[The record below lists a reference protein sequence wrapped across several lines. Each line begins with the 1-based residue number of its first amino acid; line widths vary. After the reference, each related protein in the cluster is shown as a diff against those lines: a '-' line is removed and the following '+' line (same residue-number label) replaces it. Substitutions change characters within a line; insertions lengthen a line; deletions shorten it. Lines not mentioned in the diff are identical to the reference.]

1 MPTKVTADW
10 WARLE
15 AAPDFGGPRR
25 QLQGLLGDELVALLE
40 RSDIL
45 KAGLASPTF
54 ECAGLKGLGCRRQI
68 VEIDDELHAVCEN
81 MPVECPDLLLSARDA
96 TKLTVDLVE
105 QCRVLNRLFRLK
117 GVPELI
123 TDVAGVLKV
132 GYLNNELASRQ
143 PVFMAIRSSGRAYGE
158 AIASLAIRQSCVPFA
173 ILMPTARFLTDSVER
188 QAQQV
193 NAKVVVLSEIVA
205 IGPAG
210 FATDDDTLLLLFDDR
225 PFAGAASIPVEKT
238 VARAIICDGD
248 AKPCWHD
255 LNENQYQALRSKA
268 SRYNV
273 FADEIQRSIIKP
285 ITNANVER
293 VPSSHFSTIR
303 AAVTSIGR
311 YDPNISGPDLPSSK
325 QIFQRARAKFDVK
338 LGASAWSIFQS
349 VQHEDGQTVYSF
361 DPRPGVTFAYVFLP
375 GG

>member
-1 MPTKVTADW
+1 MPTRVTADW

-25 QLQGLLGDELVALLE
+25 QLQGLLGDELVDLLE
-40 RSDIL
+40 GTGIL

-54 ECAGLKGLGCRRQI
+54 ECAGFKGFGCRRQI

-81 MPVECPDLLLSARDA
+81 MPVECPDLLLSAKDA

-105 QCRVLNRLFRLK
+105 LCRVLNRLFGLK
-117 GVPELI
+117 GAPEPI

-132 GYLNNELASRQ
+132 GYLDNELASRQ

-158 AIASLAIRQSCVPFA
+158 AIASLAIRHRGVSFA
-173 ILMPTARFLTDSVER
+173 ILMPTSRFLTDHVER

-193 NAKVVVLSEIVA
+193 SAKIVVLSDSVA
-205 IGPAG
+205 IASTGFTTTDEALHPLFNGRPVADTASALAG
-210 FATDDDTLLLLFDDR
+210 E
-225 PFAGAASIPVEKT
+225 I

-248 AKPCWHD
+248 GKPCWHD
-255 LNENQYQALRSKA
+255 LDENQRLALREQA

-273 FADEIQRSIIKP
+273 FADELQRSIIKP
-285 ITNANVER
+285 ITNLNVEQ

-303 AAVTSIGR
+303 AAVTSVGR
-311 YDPNISGPDLPSSK
+311 YDPNINGPDLTSSK
-325 QIFQRARAKFDVK
+325 QIFQRARAQFDVK
-338 LGASAWSIFQS
+338 LGASTWSIFQS
-349 VQHEDGQTVYSF
+349 VRHEDGHTVYSF
-361 DPRPGVTFAYVFLP
+361 APRSGVKFAYVFLP
-375 GG
+375 NA